1 VNGVPHESV
10 WYSYDKSGRASRIA
24 RRSATG
30 PDVSSV
36 RLEYDK
42 GGRVWLAVG
51 EKWEDPVQEWVDMGG
66 GWLAGVM
73 LEPMSRGA
81 AREAGLAVGGKLAV
95 MEDRGRHPQLLD
107 LSREAE
113 QLWHAQ
119 IAGHPTEADRRRRR
133 LIRRA
138 KGLVAAEPRNV
149 RAWLLLGDIYTR
161 ANKRVACYRRA
172 LRILPT
178 EAEAHAELARLFAD
192 RGDRRFRQHAEAALR
207 NCAKSSVEES
217 VIYTVLEAA
226 REAQSATL
234 ASRAI
239 RLGKAR
245 YPKSWMFRE
254 TRSEPRND
262 TPTRRQVS
270 GGYHFPLRALARIRA
285 SAHRAE
291 SHELCYLVL
300 GQGRKIMRV
309 VQVPNRA
316 PDPGGH
322 HVFGQA
328 DWERVR
334 RRKSNQGMKCLGFLH
349 THPYGPAVP
358 SKGDIRGYRRGTLI
372 FIYSELTKD
381 LRAFR
386 MLGEAPWYRGIGL
399 TMSSAEQRGIRRTRN
414 RKT

>member
-1 VNGVPHESV
+1 M
-10 WYSYDKSGRASRIA
+10 R
-24 RRSATG
+24 
-30 PDVSSV
+30 
-36 RLEYDK
+36 
-42 GGRVWLAVG
+42 
-51 EKWEDPVQEWVDMGG
+51 EDC
-66 GWLAGVM
+66 
-73 LEPMSRGA
+73 
-81 AREAGLAVGGKLAV
+81 
-95 MEDRGRHPQLLD
+95 GRHPELLD

-113 QLWHAQ
+113 QLWYAQ

-133 LIRRA
+133 LMRRA
-138 KGLVAAEPRNV
+138 KGLVTAEPRNV

-192 RGDRRFRQHAEAALR
+192 RGDPRYRRHAEAALR
-207 NCAKSSVEES
+207 DCAKSCVEKH
-217 VIYTVLEAA
+217 VIYRVLEAA
-226 REAQSATL
+226 REARSAAL
-234 ASRAI
+234 ASKAI

-270 GGYHFPLRALARIRA
+270 GGYHFPLRSLARIRT

-300 GQGRKIMRV
+300 GQGRKIKRV

-316 PDPGGH
+316 PDPAGH

-334 RRKSNQGMKCLGFLH
+334 RQKSTQGMKCLGFLH
-349 THPYGPAVP
+349 THPYGLAVP

-372 FIYSELTKD
+372 FIYSEVSKE

-386 MLGEAPWYRGIGL
+386 MLGEAPWYKAIGL
-399 TMSSAEQRGIRRTRN
+399 TVASTEQQGIRRTRN
-414 RKT
+414 RKMGSRRVSHEGTMRMG